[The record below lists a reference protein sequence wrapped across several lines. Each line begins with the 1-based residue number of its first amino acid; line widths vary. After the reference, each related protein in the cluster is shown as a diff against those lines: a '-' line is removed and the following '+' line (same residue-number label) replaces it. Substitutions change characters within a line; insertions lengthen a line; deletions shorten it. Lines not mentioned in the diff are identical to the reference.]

1 MNSKLPGFQRY
12 QLSFTAHIRDPLS
25 HPRPDGVIAEGMAV
39 YEEIVFNN
47 LFESVSAC
55 FPVAQQ
61 MLGKRLWTKLIRAF
75 LREHSADSPMFRKI
89 PEEFLSFLE
98 HTDNDTHLLLPPY
111 LTELCHYEW
120 IELLV
125 ATLPDDKDAGGP
137 INPVGDLIT
146 QIPIFT
152 PAMRLLNYDYAVHKL
167 SRRSKI
173 HEKSSTQL
181 LVYRNHADNVK
192 FMELNPVTY
201 RLIDILNRNQNVTGK
216 QALTLIADE
225 LNHPAPEKIIA
236 FGKEILEALKS
247 QDVILGSKI
256 SN

>member
-1 MNSKLPGFQRY
+1 MNSKLSGFQRY
-12 QLSFTAHIRDPLS
+12 QLSFTAHIRDPLN
-25 HPRPDGVIAEGMAV
+25 HPRPDGVIAERMAV

-61 MLGKRLWTKLIRAF
+61 ILGKRLWTKLIRAF

-98 HTDNDTHLLLPPY
+98 HADNDTLTLLPPY

-125 ATLPDDKDAGGP
+125 ATLPDDSDTCSL
-137 INPVGDLIT
+137 INPAGDLIT

-167 SRRSKI
+167 SRRNKT

-181 LVYRNHADNVK
+181 LVYRNHADSVK

-201 RLIDILNRNQNVTGK
+201 RLIDILNKNQNVTGK
-216 QALTLIADE
+216 QALTLIANE
-225 LNHPAPEKIIA
+225 LNHPDPEKIIV
-236 FGKEILEALKS
+236 FGKEILGKLKS
-247 QDVILGSKI
+247 QGIILGSKT